1 MAVRQLIY
9 PSIAVRRSENTIN
22 VRGILETLVLSA
34 IVGMFMFVAG
44 NCARGVM
51 VHPAEPKMMTITV
64 QPGDTLWSLAKRY
77 GDQDTYIL
85 ARVDSLARANKLRQG
100 GELLAGQALL
110 VPATTQRFGG
120 KTCREIASR

>member
-1 MAVRQLIY
+1 
-9 PSIAVRRSENTIN
+9 
-22 VRGILETLVLSA
+22 
-34 IVGMFMFVAG
+34 
-44 NCARGVM
+44 
-51 VHPAEPKMMTITV
+51 MTITV
-64 QPGDTLWSLAKRY
+64 QPGDTLWGLAKRY

-85 ARVDSLARANKLRQG
+85 ARVDSLARANKLRRG